1 MTLQINKIVKT
12 LGSKILLDDVS
23 YQVEPGQIVGLL
35 GPNGA
40 GKSTSFYVAL
50 GLTYHQSGIVLLDKT
65 DITTLPTFKR
75 ARLGIAYLPQ
85 DSSIFTKLTV
95 EENLL
100 IAIESTHNQDTNC
113 LESLI
118 LQFDLNAIRKSFG
131 YMLSGGEKR
140 RVEIARALATKPK
153 YLLLD
158 EPFAGIDPIAITEIK
173 KIILNLKK
181 SGIGILITDHNIKD
195 VLPIVD
201 LCYII
206 YDGKVF
212 TKGTP
217 AELLMNAEV
226 KKIYLG
232 EDFKL

>member
-1 MTLQINKIVKT
+1 MSLKINKIIKT
-12 LGSKILLDDVS
+12 LGSKVLLNNIS
-23 YQVEPGQIVGLL
+23 YQVQPGQIIGLL

-50 GLTYHQSGIVLLDKT
+50 GLTYHQAGVVLLDEI

-85 DSSIFTKLTV
+85 DSSIFSQLTV
-95 EENLL
+95 EENLV
-100 IAIESTHNQDTNC
+100 IALENTPNQDIKH

-118 LQFDLNAIRKSFG
+118 MQFGLNNIRNSYG

-140 RVEIARALATKPK
+140 RVEIARALVIKPK

-173 KIILNLKK
+173 TIILNLKN

-212 TKGTP
+212 TQGTP
-217 AELLMNAEV
+217 EELLTNSQV
-226 KKIYLG
+226 KKIYFG
-232 EDFKL
+232 ENFKL